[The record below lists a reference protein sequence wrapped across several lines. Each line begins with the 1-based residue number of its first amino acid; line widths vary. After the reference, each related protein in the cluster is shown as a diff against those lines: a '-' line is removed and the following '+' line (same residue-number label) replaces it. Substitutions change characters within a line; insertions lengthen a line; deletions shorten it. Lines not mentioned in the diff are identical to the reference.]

1 MASIIS
7 YIGSLDAEP
16 SSQLP
21 SGMPSWDGT
30 KGFSENLVRYPLEE
44 QVRCCLDQL
53 LAISYYLTFYGRG
66 CHELVNEFID
76 EFMLDLR
83 TRVLPMG
90 LRQYKTGPYNKILQA
105 LSLMDIYVRTG
116 RWEGDVDIDLVKD
129 ILVNHPFQATPT
141 AWNIHG
147 MYKSPETNFI
157 PFLMQMNRHVH
168 PDYTT
173 YACSNI
179 GLVTFGIGPAT
190 YIPGEV
196 YGRLLLS
203 THFYP
208 IGDSFS
214 TKETPDGNFSA
225 CPLIDYMVKFNPGNR
240 DFNTILGGV
249 GASCLT
255 LDVMHG
261 SASSSQKL
269 AAMVAAHVMGMYN
282 VCGSVGGFQPY
293 TYEAERQ
300 ACFVMLAD
308 LLKYL
313 HNHYGTVASYDGPV
327 VQLFSCFA
335 STKQQKE
342 TVEYIRKHGGSASA
356 DLLGNSQE
364 GLCIGTEA
372 LTFISQSPSLLS
384 AQSQVTEPK
393 AEEKAEEKQN
403 KTETSKEETKT
414 ETKEDEAEAESTKE
428 DDTAQDLGED
438 DTSTSDEKSDEPK
451 TDKKEDS
458 SSPKQDEPA
467 KTQEEPSAPVE
478 EEEPQI
484 NTSDVTG
491 FEFKTISAESE
502 TIDSVMFKEEMSSFL
517 KNVLANPPDGLSPQ
531 NVSVLTAL
539 QRFWLH
545 SLSIEAIVGIVGS
558 CLKQLP
564 KSLTQLNT
572 KLYGVKRQ

>member
-7 YIGSLDAEP
+7 FIGSLDAEP
-16 SSQLP
+16 SSQIP
-21 SGMPSWDGT
+21 SGIPSWDGT
-30 KGFSENLVRYPLEE
+30 KSFSENLVLYPLEE
-44 QVRCCLDQL
+44 QIRCCLDQL

-76 EFMLDLR
+76 EFMIDLR
-83 TRVLPMG
+83 TRVIPLG
-90 LRQYKTGPYNKILQA
+90 LKQYPTGPYFQVVSA
-105 LSLMDIYVRTG
+105 LVLLEKFTRTG
-116 RWEGDVDIDLVKD
+116 NWDGDVDIDLVKD
-129 ILVNHPFQATPT
+129 ILINHPFQVTPT
-141 AWNIHG
+141 AWNIRG
-147 MYKSPETNFI
+147 VVRAPETNFI
-157 PFLMQMNRHVH
+157 PFLMLMNRHVH

-173 YACSNI
+173 YNCRDI
-179 GLVTFGIGPAT
+179 GLNVFSFQTTGYYKENA
-190 YIPGEV
+190 V
-196 YGRLLLS
+196 VKVRLAAYP
-203 THFYP
+203 YP

-214 TKETPDGNFSA
+214 MKETPDGRFDA
-225 CPLIDYMVKFNPGNR
+225 CPLIRYMSQFNTGAR
-240 DFNTILGGV
+240 DFNTIIGAI

-255 LDVMHG
+255 MDVMH
-261 SASSSQKL
+261 SQTSSSQKL
-269 AAMVAAHVMGMYN
+269 AATVAAHVMGMCN
-282 VCGSVGGFQPY
+282 VSGSIGGFEPFSY
-293 TYEAERQ
+293 VEDRRK
-300 ACFVMLAD
+300 FFKLLAD
-308 LLKYL
+308 FLEYL
-313 HNHYGTVASYDGPV
+313 HKHYGTVASYDGPV
-327 VQLFSCFA
+327 VKLFSCFA
-335 STKQQKE
+335 ETKQQKE

-393 AEEKAEEKQN
+393 AEEKAEEK

-414 ETKEDEAEAESTKE
+414 ETKEDEAEADSTKD
-428 DDTAQDLGED
+428 DDTEQDLGED
-438 DTSTSDEKSDEPK
+438 DTSDSDEKSEDSKPDQK
-451 TDKKEDS
+451 DDS
-458 SSPKQDEPA
+458 SSPKEDKPA
-467 KTQEEPSAPVE
+467 QQQEAPSEPVE
-478 EEEPQI
+478 TEEQQV
-484 NTSDVTG
+484 NTSDITG

-517 KNVLANPPDGLSPQ
+517 SNVLANPPDGLSPQ

-564 KSLTQLNT
+564 KSLIQLNT

>member
-7 YIGSLDAEP
+7 YIGSLDAESY
-16 SSQLP
+16 SSLP
-21 SGMPSWDGT
+21 SGIPSWDGT
-30 KGFSENLVRYPLEE
+30 KSFSENLVKYPLEE
-44 QVRCCLDQL
+44 QIRCCLDQL

-76 EFMLDLR
+76 EFMVDLR
-83 TRVLPMG
+83 TRVIPQG
-90 LRQYKTGPYNKILQA
+90 LRQYPAGPYGQVIAA
-105 LSLMDIYVRTG
+105 LSLMEKYARTG
-116 RWEGDVDIDLVKD
+116 NWDGDIDIDLVKD
-129 ILVNHPFQATPT
+129 ILTNHPYQATPT
-141 AWNIHG
+141 AWNIKG
-147 MYKSPETNFI
+147 IVRTAETSFI

-168 PDYTT
+168 PNYTT
-173 YACSNI
+173 YACTNLGVLTFSWGVVWKEPEHNERSNRVC
-179 GLVTFGIGPAT
+179 LTAYP
-190 YIPGEV
+190 
-196 YGRLLLS
+196 
-203 THFYP
+203 YP

-214 TKETPDGNFSA
+214 MKETPDGNFAA
-225 CPLIDYMVKFNPGNR
+225 CPLIDYMAKFNPGNR
-240 DFNTILGGV
+240 DFNSIIGAI

-255 LDVMHG
+255 LDVMH
-261 SASSSQKL
+261 SKASSSQKL
-269 AAMVAAHVMGMYN
+269 AATVAACVMSMCN
-282 VCGSVGGFQPY
+282 VSGSVDGFRPFA
-293 TYEAERQ
+293 YESDRRRYFE
-300 ACFVMLAD
+300 MLATF
-308 LLKYL
+308 LKYL
-313 HNHYGTVASYDGPV
+313 NKHYGTVATYDGPV

-335 STKQQKE
+335 ETKQQKE

-393 AEEKAEEKQN
+393 AEEKAEEK

-414 ETKEDEAEAESTKE
+414 ETKEDEAEADSTKE
-428 DDTAQDLGED
+428 DDTDQDLGED
-438 DTSTSDEKSDEPK
+438 DTSTTDDKSEDPK
-451 TDKKEDS
+451 PDQKKDS
-458 SSPKQDEPA
+458 SSPKEDQPA
-467 KTQEEPSAPVE
+467 KQEAPQEPVE
-478 EEEPQI
+478 DEEPQV
-484 NTSDVTG
+484 NTSDITG

-517 KNVLANPPDGLSPQ
+517 TNVLANPPDGLSPQ

-564 KSLTQLNT
+564 KSLKQLNT